1 MFLEL
6 LIIALVNVL
15 IIDLSGFTNTLKL
28 FISKHLTNSKI
39 ATTNFSIKPF
49 DCSFC
54 MNFWTGLLFTI
65 VTGQFTLVNLLI
77 ILLLS
82 FFTPS
87 IKDFLLTIRDL
98 ISKLTI
104 IIYDKFIADTGVHE
118 TDVIKD

>member
-39 ATTNFSIKPF
+39 TTTNFSIKPF

-104 IIYDKFIADTGVHE
+104 IIYDKFI
-118 TDVIKD
+118 KD